1 MKLVCGSHEGLP
13 SLMQRSTLR
22 NTATLG
28 ILLVS
33 LASGCVAHIS
43 GPVNPE
49 PNVLRSEAIQQ
60 IPAGARETEPSEK
73 TPGIIVY
80 IDPKSGEFTT
90 PPPEAMPAQ
99 RSHQS
104 LERAGEPASGLHETL
119 SPVPGG
125 GVAVRLDERFSTP
138 LTATIDADGKV
149 RLEHLPNLPDSR
161 DKK

>member
-1 MKLVCGSHEGLP
+1 
-13 SLMQRSTLR
+13 MQMSTLR
-22 NTATLG
+22 NKATFG
-28 ILLVS
+28 ILLVT
-33 LASGCVAHIS
+33 LASGCAAHIS
-43 GPVNPE
+43 EPVNPE
-49 PNVLRSEAIQQ
+49 PNVLRSEAAQS
-60 IPAGARETEPSEK
+60 IPAGTRETEPGEK
-73 TPGIIVY
+73 TPSIVVY

-99 RSHQS
+99 RSQQS

-125 GVAVRLDERFSTP
+125 GVAVRLDQRFSTP

-149 RLEHLPNLPDSR
+149 RLEHLPTLPDSR